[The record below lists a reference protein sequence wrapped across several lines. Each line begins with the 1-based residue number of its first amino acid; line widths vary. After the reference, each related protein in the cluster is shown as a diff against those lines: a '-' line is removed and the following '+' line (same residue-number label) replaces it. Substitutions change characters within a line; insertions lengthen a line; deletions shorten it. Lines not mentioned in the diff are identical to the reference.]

1 MWGNSSPG
9 ALASRFARLIEQ
21 LGGDTAAAKAMGQ
34 QRDLLAAVAATDG
47 GTLNQVSARV
57 KRGAPAVSRAV
68 DALVRSGLVDRQPD
82 PDNRRRLQL
91 RLTEAGREFLNRPPV
106 ADSSLEGRIS
116 KLAHSGAAFSIFS
129 RQFNWPIAASLESFT
144 PCMPPP
150 ICRPST
156 THGSPLN
163 RRHRATWSIGICGLA
178 LPHGDPI
185 TSNMWQ
191 VAGEGSGTSIPARSC
206 STGAHTRSTFANGQ
220 IRQTT
225 PCLWNMSRRKSTSS
239 VGMPME

>member
-34 QRDLLAAVAATDG
+34 QRDLLAAVDATSG
-47 GTLNQVSARV
+47 GTLNQVAARV

-68 DALVRSGLVDRQPD
+68 DALVRVGLVDRQPD

-116 KLAHSGAAFSIFS
+116 KLAHSEQRA
-129 RQFNWPIAASLESFT
+129 LE
-144 PCMPPP
+144 
-150 ICRPST
+150 R
-156 THGSPLN
+156 
-163 RRHRATWSIGICGLA
+163 GIEILER
-178 LPHGDPI
+178 LP
-185 TSNMWQ
+185 
-191 VAGEGSGTSIPARSC
+191 R
-206 STGAHTRSTFANGQ
+206 
-220 IRQTT
+220 
-225 PCLWNMSRRKSTSS
+225 
-239 VGMPME
+239 